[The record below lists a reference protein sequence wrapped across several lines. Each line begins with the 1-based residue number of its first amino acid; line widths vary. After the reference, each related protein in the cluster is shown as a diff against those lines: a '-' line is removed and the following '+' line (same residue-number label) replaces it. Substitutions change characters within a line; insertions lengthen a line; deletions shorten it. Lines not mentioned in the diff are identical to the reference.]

1 MNYTITANID
11 KEIFLRFF
19 HIATNIAILINKC
32 IMRKHPKSTT
42 LMYKQYMSWRFGVLT
57 KLGVI

>member
-19 HIATNIAILINKC
+19 HIATNIAILINKRNEKAPQ
-32 IMRKHPKSTT
+32 IDNPT
-42 LMYKQYMSWRFGVLT
+42 
-57 KLGVI
+57 I